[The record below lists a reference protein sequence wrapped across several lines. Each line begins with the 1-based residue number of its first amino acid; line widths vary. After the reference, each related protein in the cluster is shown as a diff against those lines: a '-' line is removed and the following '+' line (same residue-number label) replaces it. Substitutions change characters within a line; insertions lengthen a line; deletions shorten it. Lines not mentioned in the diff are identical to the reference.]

1 MLPKFQG
8 SGKATCT
15 AAALTNGASAQ
26 FFFAVNDKTA
36 SLDSQGVYVKFGTTT
51 QGLDLLSFFLA
62 SEPAETPAHPVTI
75 NTVTIAES

>member
-26 FFFAVNDKTA
+26 FTMTVLTTRPGNATDSATATSTTLNPNPTPQNTGSVN
-36 SLDSQGVYVKFGTTT
+36 
-51 QGLDLLSFFLA
+51 FL
-62 SEPAETPAHPVTI
+62 VVG
-75 NTVTIAES
+75 N